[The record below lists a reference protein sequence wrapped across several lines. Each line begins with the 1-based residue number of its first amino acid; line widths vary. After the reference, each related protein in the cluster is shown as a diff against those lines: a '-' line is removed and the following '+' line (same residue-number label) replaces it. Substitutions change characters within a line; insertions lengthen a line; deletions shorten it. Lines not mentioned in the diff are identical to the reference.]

1 MSIRFKMTTIV
12 VAVIVVANSLLSFIT
27 LRYLGSV
34 WLHEVQTRV
43 RRNLNSA
50 RTAYDKHID
59 SFASF
64 LRGCTLD
71 HSLADM
77 VVAGDFDELKL
88 RLRAIQKSGQMDF
101 VVLLDPEGRVI
112 QRTGSDQV
120 RDDLRADPLVERVL
134 RERQVATGTVILS
147 RERLLAEG
155 SELAERAAFDL
166 IPTEAA
172 RPTPDRRR
180 TEGMVMAAAVPV
192 EDAEGRWQGI
202 LYGGDLLNR
211 RYEIVDAI
219 KEDVFP
225 NEVYRGRDIGTVT
238 VFQGD
243 LRISTNVKME
253 DGTRAVGTRLSE
265 TVCEAVLDRGEI
277 WAAEAFVV
285 NDWYITAYEPI
296 RDPGGRIIG
305 VLYVGLLRAPFWN
318 QLNVISAMFLAVMLG
333 ATIAILVLLFFA
345 NEMVLAPI
353 RHVVVMAQKM
363 IGGDLTARV
372 GIRPP
377 GEMGVLCRAIDSMAH
392 AVAEREELIQL
403 HTRQQMGRSEQLAAV
418 GQLAAG
424 VAHEIN
430 NPLTGVLAF
439 ADMMREKENLDEQ
452 DRQDLDL
459 IIRETKRVREIVRGL
474 LDFARETPSR
484 KSDFDMNELI
494 RQTLR
499 LLGKR
504 DAFQNIY
511 MVEDLQEDLPPVHAD
526 RNQLQ
531 QVVLNLTLNACEA
544 MPQGGTLMVSSSMA
558 DGMMTIKVTDTG
570 CGIKPE
576 QRDRIF
582 EPFFT
587 TKAVGKGTG
596 LGLSVSYGILHQHGG
611 NLEVQSEIGKG
622 STFTI
627 TLPVTRCAVEQDSAD
642 AAARAAG

>member
-120 RDDLRADPLVERVL
+120 RDDLRADPLIERVL
-134 RERQVATGTVILS
+134 RERQVATGTVILT

-155 SELAERAAFDL
+155 SELAERAGFDL
-166 IPTEAA
+166 IATEAA

-192 EDAEGRWQGI
+192 EDAQGRWRGI

-627 TLPVTRCAVEQDSAD
+627 TLPATRSAFEQNSAD
-642 AAARAAG
+642 SAARAAG